1 MQEELPIL
9 LFEDSENDAQSIL
22 RAFRKAQVRNPIIHF
37 STGMDG
43 LKYLFREFRQNRP
56 VGAFLILDLTLPD
69 LSGFEIL
76 RWLRNNPVGRK
87 MPVILLTDA
96 QQEGDYITG
105 EWLGAEVVHSKKLNF
120 ENICGIIH
128 KLGGYWL
135 LRTSAS
141 RETNQQL

>member
-9 LFEDSENDAQSIL
+9 LFEDSDNDAQSIL

-96 QQEGDYITG
+96 QQEG
-105 EWLGAEVVHSKKLNF
+105 EVAEVAGAAFLGHRLCIENQKEVNMCLFSKK
-120 ENICGIIH
+120 E
-128 KLGGYWL
+128 
-135 LRTSAS
+135 
-141 RETNQQL
+141 